1 MFSQLYFNRWIVLA
15 NCLLG
20 ASVGATA
27 YAFGVYSRDLA
38 TALNYDQKSIDL
50 VASAGELGLYLQVL
64 CGMLMGYVGPRVTLI
79 VGMVLIFFGFQ
90 YLYLAGT
97 HVIDSSLGLVAGM
110 LFVSQ
115 LGTSCLSVTM
125 TAVSIRNFPKE
136 DRGKAAGLAKA
147 YFALSSAILSQ
158 LYHDFYDGRAVE
170 FLRFLSF
177 FIPVVLLIVVSKI
190 NVLHHSHV
198 SYGTEK
204 RLGIEVSFDMWFSH
218 LAVLL
223 LYVLMIG
230 IVGQLY
236 KFTNAQKIGCGIVT
250 LFLQFSVLVL
260 PHQQGKMNLAY
271 PISGVSKTK
280 TAGPYQAPID
290 LEEEKTF
297 KTSCIGTEQ
306 ESLLTEYQIGTS
318 VLDNKIQAF
327 LPEGAQVKN
336 LTILQALQERSFWIL
351 FSLFFC
357 SAGSGLIVI
366 NNVPQ
371 IAESLG
377 LSSSSFLVSLIGIC
391 NCLGRATIGWFS
403 DQITKYL
410 PRTALLCLVVSF
422 MGVTCFVFSLSMPIV
437 LYPCVILTAFFYGGT
452 FALLAALAGDIF
464 GPEHVATIYGA
475 LDLSPALGSFFFATW
490 VVNLFYTEDCA
501 GCFSNAFVI
510 AGIMCLVA
518 SFMASFIL
526 VDHSKINL
534 GMLKF
539 R

>member
-1 MFSQLYFNRWIVLA
+1 
-15 NCLLG
+15 LG